1 MLRKR
6 NYFIYNTAI
15 FQIVLLILSSFAIAF
30 IFSESFGARA
40 SAITTELPAATM
52 AKPVGVSPVH
62 PNIPGPWADGYIF
75 PEDYF
80 LPGDFVGPIYNPVP
94 VAPVGGAAS
103 GIPTALMTTTTARFL
118 PGAQLVGGGSATILA
133 APDATVGVAIQ
144 NGQAFTA
151 TWSQSASAW
160 QASGTALTQQ
170 QLAQIP
176 MANTFHPG
184 MTVVD
189 AQALGAGPVQTIGM
203 ANGQTAQA
211 VVFANGQTA
220 GLVNAEGTALTSPTT
235 WNPAAN
241 AWNNAGPQVAPQAG
255 ILQSVFGGQA
265 FGIGSAGAIWAG
277 ALFSGLVWGGI
288 VGGAAYFLAGAFG
301 LNDKQAASVGLG
313 LGAGT
318 FVGASLFL
326 VGKNAAAAAAA
337 GTPGVAVTPG
347 SFGAFATSGFGA
359 VLIGAGVAAAV
370 IILTYKKEKKE
381 LIRFECQAWEPPTG
395 GARCEECN
403 NDPLM
408 PCSEYRCRSLGQA
421 CEIVNAG
428 TTEEMCFWKSKGDT
442 SAPHMEP
449 WQEALTDGYRYAPD
463 RGISPPNRGFLIQD
477 NAGKDTCLPAFSVLE
492 FGVKT
497 DEPAQCRVDYN
508 AKTTYSE
515 MEFLFGESALFL
527 EEHTQ
532 RLKVPNTQEE
542 GDVVPEIGVDGTFTL
557 WVRCMDKNGNGE
569 DSAAVAFSFC
579 VDDGPDTTQP
589 TIEGSSIES
598 GRPVQYNVDS
608 VPIEIYV
615 NEPSECKWS
624 RIDKAYS
631 DMENV
636 MDCGKE
642 SYQINADLNY
652 VCSAQLTGI
661 VNRVDNGFYFR
672 CEDRAGNIMATSYP
686 LLLKGTE
693 ELVIARTGPRGDFTG
708 STTTIPVMLEVETA
722 HGADN
727 GKATCSFSNTETG
740 RFVIMD
746 NTRNVY
752 LHNQTL
758 DLAAGYYIYHFRCID
773 AGGNLATNSTM
784 FRVVTDTTDPL
795 VTRVFKDGNALKVIT
810 SEEAK
815 CYYSNTNCN
824 YNVEDGI
831 VMLYEDATKRDV
843 HTAEWKKDVTYY
855 IKCEDFQGNQP
866 RPDACQIVAKA
877 SEL

>member
-1 MLRKR
+1 MRKR
-6 NYFIYNTAI
+6 KVIAFGEM
-15 FQIVLLILSSFAIAF
+15 FLLVSMSFAIAF
-30 IFSESFGARA
+30 IFSESFGARVSGQALLAGGGSA
-40 SAITTELPAATM
+40 SIAG
-52 AKPVGVSPVH
+52 PVG
-62 PNIPGPWADGYIF
+62 
-75 PEDYF
+75 
-80 LPGDFVGPIYNPVP
+80 
-94 VAPVGGAAS
+94 VAPVGAGAG

-118 PGAQLVGGGSATILA
+118 PGAPLVGGGSATIIA
-133 APDATVGVAIQ
+133 APEATMGVAIQ

-151 TWSQSASAW
+151 TWSGSAW
-160 QASGTALTQQ
+160 QVGGTALTQQ

-211 VVFANGQTA
+211 LVSANGQTA
-220 GLVNAEGTALTSPTT
+220 GLVNADGTVITSQTA

-241 AWNNAGPQVAPQAG
+241 GGQGAWANAGPQAAPQAG

-277 ALFSGLVWGGI
+277 ALFSGLVWGAI

-318 FVGASLFL
+318 FVGATLFL
-326 VGKNAAAAAAA
+326 VGKNAATAGMAAQP
-337 GTPGVAVTPG
+337 GT
-347 SFGAFATSGFGA
+347 FGAFATSGFGA
-359 VLIGAGVAAAV
+359 VLIGAGVAAAI

-428 TTEEMCFWKSKGDT
+428 TTEEMCVWISKGDT

-463 RGISPPNRGFLIQD
+463 RAISPPNRGFLIQD

-542 GDVVPEIGVDGTFTL
+542 GAVIPEIGVDGTFTL

-661 VNRVDNGFYFR
+661 VNRADNLFYFR

-693 ELVIARTGPRGDFTG
+693 ELVIAKVGPTGEFTG
-708 STTTIPVMLEVETA
+708 STTVIPVMLEVETA